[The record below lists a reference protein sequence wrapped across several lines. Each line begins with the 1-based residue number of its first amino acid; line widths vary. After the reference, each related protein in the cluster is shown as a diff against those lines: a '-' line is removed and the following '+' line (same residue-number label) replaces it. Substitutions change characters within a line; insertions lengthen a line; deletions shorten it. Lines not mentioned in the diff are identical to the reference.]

1 MVASRGRAVAD
12 ASLTR
17 FQIMRKRNG
26 FTLVELLVVIGIIAL
41 LISILL
47 PSLTRA
53 REAANRTACLSNLR
67 STMQM
72 MHLYATE
79 NKGQIPLGC
88 HSDRYQEAYYV
99 TLGSGSTLHWP
110 SWGVLYK
117 AGYLTDARFLYCPSE
132 SQVYHQYDAPSY
144 NAWLP
149 DDASANFNGALRA
162 GYLLRPCSETYQ
174 PVLWRSGAPFW
185 PVDNKNFSSANPF
198 VWSPLP
204 KLGRMKRAAI
214 AGDMF
219 INPIR
224 VKTRH
229 KSSFNVAYADGS
241 AEQVDA
247 GSLSKDLPTS
257 IHLYGNPSNN
267 TSIPAGAFDAI
278 ANDTTSNANNP
289 VMQAVWEMLDARG
302 R

>member
-1 MVASRGRAVAD
+1 
-12 ASLTR
+12 
-17 FQIMRKRNG
+17 MRKRAG

-47 PSLTRA
+47 PSLSKA
-53 REAANRTACLSNLR
+53 RESAQRVACLTNLR

-88 HSDRYQEAYYV
+88 HSDRYQEAYYI

-117 AGYLTDARFLYCPSE
+117 AGYLTDPRYLYCPSE
-132 SQVYHQYDAPSY
+132 SQVYHQYDAPNY
-144 NAWLP
+144 NQWLP

-162 GYLLRPCSETYQ
+162 GYLLRPCTETYQ

-185 PVDNKNFSSANPF
+185 PVDNKNYPSTNPF
-198 VWSPLP
+198 NWAPLP

-219 INPIR
+219 INPMRIQ
-224 VKTRH
+224 VRH
-229 KSSFNVAYADGS
+229 KSTFNVAYADGS
-241 AEQVDA
+241 AEQVDR
-247 GSLSKDLPTS
+247 GTLTNDLPTS
-257 IHLYGNPSNN
+257 IHLYGKESDN
-267 TSIPAGAFDAI
+267 TAIPAGAFDKITSDA
-278 ANDTTSNANNP
+278 TSNTNNA
-289 VMQAVWEMLDARG
+289 VMQAIWEMLDRRAK
-302 R
+302 